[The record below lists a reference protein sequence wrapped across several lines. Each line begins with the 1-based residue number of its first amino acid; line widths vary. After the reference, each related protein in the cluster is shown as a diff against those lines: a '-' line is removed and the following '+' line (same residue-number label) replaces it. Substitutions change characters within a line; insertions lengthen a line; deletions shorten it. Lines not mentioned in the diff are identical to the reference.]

1 MITVWKVSKYG
12 PEKNPYLDTFQAV
25 GVSENSKFKSFDMVV
40 LGNMMNFLEIM
51 INLQLLWSV
60 YWFNIRNLIKTQCC
74 QKPKL
79 YCDSLVSNYYND

>member
-1 MITVWKVSKYG
+1 MSKYG

-40 LGNMMNFLEIM
+40 LGNMMNFLGIM

-60 YWFNIRNLIKTQCC
+60 Y
-74 QKPKL
+74 
-79 YCDSLVSNYYND
+79 